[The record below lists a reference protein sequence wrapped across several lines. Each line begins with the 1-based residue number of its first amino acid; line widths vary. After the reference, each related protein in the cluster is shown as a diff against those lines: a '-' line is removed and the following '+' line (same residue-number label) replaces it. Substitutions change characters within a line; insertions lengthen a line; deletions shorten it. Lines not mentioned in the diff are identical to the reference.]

1 MPNILVSRLKKEGD
15 DMKQNSTVL
24 TLKNAKVLIP
34 GLAYRASL
42 RGNGILL
49 RLQDAEGQKV
59 DLLFSNR
66 SDKEDFVHNL
76 LGV

>member
-1 MPNILVSRLKKEGD
+1 MRQDSD
-15 DMKQNSTVL
+15 VL
-24 TLKNAKVLIP
+24 ILKNAKVLIP
-34 GLAYRASL
+34 EPAYRAGL

-59 DLLFSNR
+59 DLLFFKR
-66 SDKEDFVHNL
+66 SDKEDFVHSL

>member
-1 MPNILVSRLKKEGD
+1 
-15 DMKQNSTVL
+15 MKQNSTVL

-34 GLAYRASL
+34 ELAYRASL